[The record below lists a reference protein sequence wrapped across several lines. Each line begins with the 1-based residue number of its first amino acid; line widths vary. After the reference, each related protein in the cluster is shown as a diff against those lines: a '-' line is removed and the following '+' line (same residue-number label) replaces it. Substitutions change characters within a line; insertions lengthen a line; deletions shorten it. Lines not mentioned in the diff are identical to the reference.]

1 MRGYLFIN
9 RGLINTNILKIIIII
24 IIIIIISSIR
34 RRCNEEIL
42 ESHFNSKKHIFFQ
55 YKPINNLVKMK
66 LGQLALKAYF

>member
-9 RGLINTNILKIIIII
+9 RGLINTNILKIII